1 MCIPG
6 LFSSA
11 PEPETVAPAPIA
23 PVQQAIADREQA
35 ADPRRAGAAARS
47 RKQRALAAVGGGQA
61 GGTVLGPATGGR
73 EARNAATPLAGAAA
87 LNRTLGA

>member
-11 PEPETVAPAPIA
+11 PEPEPVAPASIA
-23 PVQQAIADREQA
+23 PVQQAVAEREQA
-35 ADPRRAGAAARS
+35 ADPRRAGAANRT
-47 RKQRALAAVGGGQA
+47 RKQRALAAIGGGMA
-61 GGTVLGPATGGR
+61 GGTVLGPAVGGR
-73 EARNAATPLAGAAA
+73 EARTPLAGAAA